1 MKIFKLLDRYKKR
14 RKGFYKSD
22 EFTFYLLNRSALDKM
37 PKFNYLSQGKINE
50 FAIMRMN
57 IILQANLN
65 KTLIEEET
73 SNLLN
78 YFKENSSK
86 ANYEKLVL
94 ALKEKMV
101 DEPYI
106 RDQKAKIYIPFFSKA
121 INLIYLNDPIQLT
134 KHPYDSFKND
144 FNDVLIDP
152 FDEYG
157 YEIYNTN
164 FTRLIKVCEQDR
176 SAAFFHYDTNT
187 IYIINEQGRL
197 DCKIVLFDRFIR
209 KPNYNHMLER
219 IRPVINAYYSY
230 DKKLFLD
237 EMKKQEFISP
247 HIYYLIK
254 ILDWRRKR

>member
-1 MKIFKLLDRYKKR
+1 MKLFKLLDRYKKR

-37 PKFNYLSQGKINE
+37 PKFNYLSKEKTNE
-50 FAIMRMN
+50 FSIMRMN
-57 IILQANLN
+57 IILQGYLN
-65 KTLIEEET
+65 KTQIEEET
-73 SNLLN
+73 VSLMN
-78 YFKENSSK
+78 YFNGNPNK
-86 ANYEKLVL
+86 AQYEQLVL
-94 ALKEKMV
+94 ALKEKMI

-106 RDQKAKIYIPFFSKA
+106 RDNKAKIYIPFFSKA

-134 KHPYDSFKND
+134 KHPYDNFKDD
-144 FNDVLIDP
+144 FNDILIDP

-157 YEIYNTN
+157 YELYNTN

-197 DCKIVLFDRFIR
+197 DCKITLFDRFIR

-219 IRPVINAYYSY
+219 IRPVVDAYYSY

-254 ILDWRRKR
+254 ILDWRRKK

>member
-14 RKGFYKSD
+14 RKDFYKSD
-22 EFTFYLLNRSALDKM
+22 EFAFYVLNRSALAKM
-37 PKFNYLSQGKINE
+37 PKFNYLSQGKISE

-57 IILQANLN
+57 IILQGYLN
-65 KTLIEEET
+65 KSLIEEET
-73 SNLLN
+73 SNLLK
-78 YFKENSSK
+78 YFEKNSSK

-94 ALKEKMV
+94 TLKEKMV

-134 KHPYDSFKND
+134 KHPYDNFKND
-144 FNDVLIDP
+144 FNDTMIDP

-164 FTRLIKVCEQDR
+164 FTRLIKVCEKDR

-187 IYIINEQGRL
+187 IYIVNEQGRL

-219 IRPVINAYYSY
+219 IRPVVDAYYSY